1 MKPKQL
7 LLALLTTTAFLGILP
22 LSHSL
27 TGINSSSAQTQS
39 KFVTY
44 TERNFFSIQHPSGW
58 AIDKSASNYTTIWS
72 RKPTEPGGGKA
83 PANLIK
89 TDITV
94 PEGSL
99 ETVVKRDIASSS
111 SYNATVKRR
120 RNLTI
125 NGRNAV
131 RVHLTGG
138 GFDFP
143 DTIVT
148 FVRYNNKQT
157 VVISSYYTASNSS
170 AAGTIERIHES
181 FRLLR

>member
-7 LLALLTTTAFLGILP
+7 ILTLLTTTTFFGVVP
-22 LSHSL
+22 LTHPITSIDS
-27 TGINSSSAQTQS
+27 GSAQAQT

-58 AIDKSASNYTTIWS
+58 SIDKSASNYITIWS
-72 RKPTEPGGGKA
+72 RRPSGSGGGTA
-83 PANLIK
+83 PPDLIK
-89 TDITV
+89 TDITLA
-94 PEGSL
+94 EGSL
-99 ETVVKRDIASSS
+99 DTVVKREIESSQENNS
-111 SYNATVKRR
+111 TVKQR

-138 GFDFP
+138 GFAFP
-143 DTIVT
+143 DTILS
-148 FVRYNNKQT
+148 FIRYNNKQT
-157 VVISSYYTASNSS
+157 VVITSYYTASNSRAS
-170 AAGTIERIHES
+170 ATIERIHGS

>member
-7 LLALLTTTAFLGILP
+7 LLALLTTTAFLGVLP

-27 TGINSSSAQTQS
+27 TGINSSSAQTQP

-72 RKPTEPGGGKA
+72 RKPTGAGGGKA

-94 PEGSL
+94 PDGSL

-111 SYNATVKRR
+111 SYNATVKQR

-143 DTIVT
+143 DSMLT

-170 AAGTIERIHES
+170 SAGTIERVHGS

>member
-7 LLALLTTTAFLGILP
+7 VLTLLTTTAFLGVLP

-58 AIDKSASNYTTIWS
+58 AIDKSATNYTTIWS
-72 RKPTEPGGGKA
+72 RKPTGAGGGKA

-89 TDITV
+89 TDITF

-99 ETVVKRDIASSS
+99 ETVVKRDIASSQ
-111 SYNATVKRR
+111 SYNATVKQR

-143 DTIVT
+143 DSMLT

-170 AAGTIERIHES
+170 SAGTIERIHGS